1 MSIAEIV
8 QSSGWKTFMAKLYGI
23 GAAVVIIGA
32 LFKIQHYPMAG
43 TLLFIGLMTEA
54 IIFFFS
60 AFEPLHED
68 PDWSLVYPELAGVP
82 ETEEEMAL
90 QASRSVSH
98 GHIGGGGGGGGGA
111 GSAALAKFDELL
123 VEADITPDLFA
134 KLGKGLKKLSDTTT
148 NVNAMGD
155 ITAATDEFA
164 EKVKGAT
171 ETFGTHTENYAKS
184 SEALGASL
192 GKLDESYQSTAQIIS
207 NTGVSYQHMT
217 ESLSKIEMGG
227 KSYQDQLESVN
238 KNLSALNA
246 VYELQLQGAN
256 NQVKETE
263 AMMKGVNGMISNL
276 KDSAEEATKYREQ
289 IGHLNENLTA
299 LNSVYGNMLSAM
311 NVK

>member
-8 QSSGWKTFMAKLYGI
+8 QSSGWKTFMSKLYGI
-23 GAAVVIIGA
+23 GAAVVIVGA

-54 IIFFFS
+54 VIFFFS

-98 GHIGGGGGGGGGA
+98 GHVGGGGGA

-134 KLGKGLKKLSDTTT
+134 KLGKGLKKLSDTTS

-155 ITAATDEFA
+155 ITAATNEFA
-164 EKVKGAT
+164 ETVKGAS
-171 ETFGTHTENYAKS
+171 ESLSNHTENYAKS
-184 SEALGASL
+184 SEALGTSL

-207 NTGVSYQHMT
+207 STGISYQHMT

-227 KSYQDQLESVN
+227 KSYQDQLEAVN
-238 KNLSALNA
+238 KNLSAINA

-263 AMMKGVNGMISNL
+263 SMMKGVNEMISNL

-289 IGHLNENLTA
+289 IGQLNENLTA